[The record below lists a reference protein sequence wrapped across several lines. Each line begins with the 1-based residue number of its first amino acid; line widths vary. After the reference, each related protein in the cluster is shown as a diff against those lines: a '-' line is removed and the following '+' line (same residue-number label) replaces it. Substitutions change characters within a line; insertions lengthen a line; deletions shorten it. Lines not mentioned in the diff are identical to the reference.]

1 MNKIK
6 QNIEQ
11 MSVHHQIEVLR
22 ILKKGDKVVINE
34 NNNGSFINLNE
45 LSPEIL
51 KELEKYIQYVNEQQ
65 QQLNSVEIKKEELEH
80 SFFNK

>member
-65 QQLNSVEIKKEELEH
+65 QQLNSVEIKKEE
-80 SFFNK
+80 

>member
-51 KELEKYIQYVNEQQ
+51 QELEKYIQYVNEQQ

>member
-11 MSVHHQIEVLR
+11 MSIHHQIEVLR

-65 QQLNSVEIKKEELEH
+65 QQVNSVEIKKEELEH

>member
-11 MSVHHQIEVLR
+11 MSIHHQIEVLR

>member
-34 NNNGSFINLNE
+34 NNTGSFINLNE